1 MFLLRNALFSQES
14 KIALYLSATLG
25 VVALPQIT
33 KKWVAPIFIL
43 IILTVTT
50 IATFA
55 GKTETDRTNSEL
67 TKKLQSTSQELEALK
82 KNYADLSNILGMS
95 SNGGLSLPIRTRLGI
110 KLTEGGRYS
119 NFLWVT
125 GEVENIANITL
136 YNVRLRFTLHTT
148 NNTDVSEDIIGTM
161 QPHQIVTTRYTAYT
175 SLGAIASWNLEP
187 VATYEP

>member
-1 MFLLRNALFSQES
+1 M
-14 KIALYLSATLG
+14 G

-33 KKWVAPIFIL
+33 KKWVATIFIVV
-43 IILTVTT
+43 ILTVTT
-50 IATFA
+50 IATFV
-55 GKTETDRTNSEL
+55 GKTETDKTNSEL
-67 TKKLQSTSQELEALK
+67 TKKLQSTSHELDVLK
-82 KNYADLSNILGMS
+82 VNYTDLLNILGFD
-95 SNGGLSLPIRTRLGI
+95 SNGGLSLPIQTRLGI

-125 GEVENIANITL
+125 GEVENTANITL

-148 NNTDVSEDIIGTM
+148 NSTDVSEDIIGTM

-175 SLGAIASWNLEP
+175 SFGAITSWSLEP

>member
-14 KIALYLSATLG
+14 KIALYVSATLG
-25 VVALPQIT
+25 VIALPQIT
-33 KKWVAPIFIL
+33 KKWVATIFIV
-43 IILTVTT
+43 IILTISNIVNFVGMT
-50 IATFA
+50 
-55 GKTETDRTNSEL
+55 KTDKTNSEL
-67 TKKLQSTSQELEALK
+67 TKKLQSTSHELEALK

-95 SNGGLSLPIRTRLGI
+95 SNGGLSLPIQTRLGI

-125 GEVENIANITL
+125 GEVENTANITL
-136 YNVRLRFTLHTT
+136 FNVRLRFTLHTT

-161 QPHQIVTTRYTAYT
+161 QPQQIVTTRYTAYT
-175 SLGAIASWNLEP
+175 SLGAITSWGLET